1 MVWLVVVIVGS
12 WAFGFLSREVLPMQV
27 REWLARRKL
36 IKTHGLT
43 AAFSQQ
49 PAPAALMTCIMDI
62 AAVRQKQ
69 LGGEREGRSTGGPE
83 EMKAIEDA
91 HKAIDARFSGLSE
104 EMRSRYKGFLN
115 YLSLRELD
123 AFCAFMTALS

>member
-1 MVWLVVVIVGS
+1 MNVVWGVVGLV
-12 WAFGFLSREVLPMQV
+12 AGFFLREVLPMWV
-27 REWLARRKL
+27 REWLERRKL
-36 IKTHGLT
+36 IKTHGLM
-43 AAFSQQ
+43 AAFTQQ
-49 PAPAALMTCIMDI
+49 RAPAALMTCIMDI
-62 AAVRQKQ
+62 AAVRQKR
-69 LGGEREGRSTGGPE
+69 LGGEIEGRSTGGAK

-115 YLSLRELD
+115 YLSLSELD